1 MEKPKIILVDD
12 HDIFRQ
18 SLKSL
23 ITIENIATVIG
34 EASNGQEFL
43 ELLSHL
49 QPDLVLMDID
59 MPEMNGLEATQKAM
73 IHRPDLKIIA
83 FTMYRDDEYILRMK
97 ELGAKGYL
105 IKSNDFSELE
115 KAIHLIHKGEEY
127 FVIS

>member
-12 HDIFRQ
+12 HEIFRQ

-23 ITIENIATVIG
+23 ITIENITTVIG

-43 ELLSHL
+43 ELLDHL

-105 IKSNDFSELE
+105 IKSNDF
-115 KAIHLIHKGEEY
+115 
-127 FVIS
+127 